1 MKLLISVFIMAAAL
15 SLMVGC
21 GSTSP
26 GKTSGSKPEVKPS
39 ASTAGKTPAPPA
51 AAPETNRVHQ
61 VVVGSDLRG
70 EITSVNLAARFVVL
84 NFPVGVLPAKGISLG
99 VFRQGVKT
107 GEIQVSGPHR
117 DTFTV
122 ADILKGECRPGDE
135 VRP

>member
-15 SLMVGC
+15 ALMVGC
-21 GSTSP
+21 GSTSA
-26 GKTSGSKPEVKPS
+26 GKTSGSKPGATPTAV
-39 ASTAGKTPAPPA
+39 TAGKTPAPPA

-61 VVVGSDLRG
+61 IVVGSEVRG

-84 NFPVGVLPAKGISLG
+84 NFPVGVLPAKGMALG

-122 ADILKGECRPGDE
+122 ADILKGDCRPGDE